1 MLIDYAQSP
10 ELHSNT
16 KKNKIKKTGV
26 EEYRVRVRDRERGEE
41 GRGEEGRGVGR
52 SDVSRSM
59 KKQKSQALLS

>member
-10 ELHSNT
+10 ELHSST

-26 EEYRVRVRDRERGEE
+26 EEYRVRVRDR
-41 GRGEEGRGVGR
+41 GRGGDGEGR
-52 SDVSRSM
+52 SDVSKSM